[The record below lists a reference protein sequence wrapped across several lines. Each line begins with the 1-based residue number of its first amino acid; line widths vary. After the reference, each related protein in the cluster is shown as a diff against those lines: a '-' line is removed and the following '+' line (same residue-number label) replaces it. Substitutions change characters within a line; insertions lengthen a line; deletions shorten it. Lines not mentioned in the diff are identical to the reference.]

1 MRLRT
6 VNGRLIGFKTNYYVD
21 TELKELL
28 GTVRKKTWALVAM
41 LFIASL
47 FVQAHVKHDLD
58 QEKEIWHLIEYISHL
73 EKQTAI
79 YSRKILELER
89 NKHTCTP
96 L

>member
-1 MRLRT
+1 M
-6 VNGRLIGFKTNYYVD
+6 D

-28 GTVRKKTWALVAM
+28 GTVRKKTWALVIM
-41 LFIASL
+41 LFMCAT
-47 FVQAHVKHDLD
+47 FVETHVKHDLD